1 MLTPPT
7 TRPANAAADRLKPLA
22 GCRDVGSLRSAV
34 HEMCAEFGKVTR
46 MEILTMSE
54 AEKRRALCFLQLESE
69 AQESRLMAC
78 LGACRFGSDVL
89 VIVDLSAAPLVKSLS
104 QRLPG

>member
-1 MLTPPT
+1 MLNPPT
-7 TRPANAAADRLKPLA
+7 MRPASATADRLKSLA
-22 GCRDVGSLRSAV
+22 RCRDAGSLEPAL

-54 AEKRRALCFLQLESE
+54 AEKRRALCFVQLESE

-89 VIVDLSAAPLVKSLS
+89 VVVDLSGAPL
-104 QRLPG
+104 

>member
-1 MLTPPT
+1 MPIPPT
-7 TRPANAAADRLKPLA
+7 MRPASAAADRLKPLA
-22 GCRDVGSLRSAV
+22 GCRDVGSLKSAV

-69 AQESRLMAC
+69 AQESRLMAY

-89 VIVDLSAAPLVKSLS
+89 VIVDLSAAPLMKSLS

>member
-1 MLTPPT
+1 MPIPPT
-7 TRPANAAADRLKPLA
+7 MRPASAAADRLKPLA
-22 GCRDVGSLRSAV
+22 GCRDVGSLKSAV

-89 VIVDLSAAPLVKSLS
+89 VIVDLSAAPLMKPPTPEA
-104 QRLPG
+104 RP

>member
-1 MLTPPT
+1 MPTPPT
-7 TRPANAAADRLKPLA
+7 MRPASAASDRLKPLA
-22 GCRDVGSLRSAV
+22 GCRDVGSLKSAV

-78 LGACRFGSDVL
+78 VGACRFGSDVL
-89 VIVDLSAAPLVKSLS
+89 VIVDLSGRPS
-104 QRLPG
+104 

>member
-1 MLTPPT
+1 M
-7 TRPANAAADRLKPLA
+7 A
-22 GCRDVGSLRSAV
+22 
-34 HEMCAEFGKVTR
+34 
-46 MEILTMSE
+46 E

-89 VIVDLSAAPLVKSLS
+89 VIVDLSAAPS
-104 QRLPG
+104 